1 MFDLCVV
8 GAGLIGSAAAKHA
21 SRSSSVCLVGPD
33 EPTGKERSSTSQRDI
48 YGGHY
53 DEGRIYM
60 QSTSDPVWAK
70 LAQRAI
76 PRYSEISKESGIEFA
91 VDVGCLSV
99 GDRGGNY
106 ITAVKDVVEK
116 DHINAQVLSGADVR
130 SQFPFLS
137 ISNRD
142 EAVFESHF
150 AGYISPRR
158 LVKAQIAI
166 AKKNGCQHIQE
177 VVRSV
182 TRVVVNTNRDADSV
196 MEVTTDYG
204 RRILAR
210 KVLVAT
216 GAFTAFRNLL
226 GVEVSPDT
234 KLFPLAVTKVEI
246 SEEDAQKI
254 KTMPSVLYFG
264 KGGDD
269 WNKDYPM
276 DPRAPVV
283 FYMLPPIRYSD
294 GKYYI
299 KLGHSHDSVPRLLH
313 TGPQMKR
320 WFDQG
325 PDAQLTR
332 QMADM
337 ITSVVKGVKV
347 LSYHGDSCVVD
358 VAPSN
363 RPYIDRIH
371 SQLGIAIAGNGYA
384 AKSSDEIGRLAVEL
398 LMNGKWD
405 IDIPKDLF
413 CAKLKSGC
421 GQSKL

>member
-1 MFDLCVV
+1 MDQHFNVCSVIFIHLDFHTLILWLCR
-8 GAGLIGSAAAKHA
+8 LLFLLC
-21 SRSSSVCLVGPD
+21 SRK
-33 EPTGKERSSTSQRDI
+33 T
-48 YGGHY
+48 
-53 DEGRIYM
+53 
-60 QSTSDPVWAK
+60 
-70 LAQRAI
+70 
-76 PRYSEISKESGIEFA
+76 GIEFA

-216 GAFTAFRNLL
+216 GAFTTFRNLL

-254 KTMPSVLYFG
+254 KYVLGLIYIWNS
-264 KGGDD
+264 KYCITRITCIINHISSLQDD
-269 WNKDYPM
+269 
-276 DPRAPVV
+276 
-283 FYMLPPIRYSD
+283 
-294 GKYYI
+294 
-299 KLGHSHDSVPRLLH
+299 
-313 TGPQMKR
+313 
-320 WFDQG
+320 
-325 PDAQLTR
+325 
-332 QMADM
+332 
-337 ITSVVKGVKV
+337 
-347 LSYHGDSCVVD
+347 
-358 VAPSN
+358 
-363 RPYIDRIH
+363 
-371 SQLGIAIAGNGYA
+371 
-384 AKSSDEIGRLAVEL
+384 AVCA
-398 LMNGKWD
+398 
-405 IDIPKDLF
+405 LF
-413 CAKLKSGC
+413 W
-421 GQSKL
+421 

>member
-1 MFDLCVV
+1 MFLLC
-8 GAGLIGSAAAKHA
+8 
-21 SRSSSVCLVGPD
+21 SRK
-33 EPTGKERSSTSQRDI
+33 T
-48 YGGHY
+48 
-53 DEGRIYM
+53 
-60 QSTSDPVWAK
+60 
-70 LAQRAI
+70 
-76 PRYSEISKESGIEFA
+76 GIEFA

-166 AKKNGCQHIQE
+166 AEKNGCQHIQE

-182 TRVVVNTNRDADSV
+182 TRVVVNTNTDADSV

-226 GVEVSPDT
+226 GVEVYPDT
-234 KLFPLAVTKVEI
+234 KLFPLAVTKLEI

-254 KTMPSVLYFG
+254 KYVLGLIYI
-264 KGGDD
+264 
-269 WNKDYPM
+269 WN
-276 DPRAPVV
+276 
-283 FYMLPPIRYSD
+283 S
-294 GKYYI
+294 KYC
-299 KLGHSHDSVPRLLH
+299 V
-313 TGPQMKR
+313 
-320 WFDQG
+320 
-325 PDAQLTR
+325 TR
-332 QMADM
+332 
-337 ITSVVKGVKV
+337 IT
-347 LSYHGDSCVVD
+347 C
-358 VAPSN
+358 
-363 RPYIDRIH
+363 II
-371 SQLGIAIAGNGYA
+371 
-384 AKSSDEIGRLAVEL
+384 
-398 LMNGKWD
+398 
-405 IDIPKDLF
+405 DLF
-413 CAKLKSGC
+413 SSLQNDAVCALFW
-421 GQSKL
+421 